1 MVSRYKTFYN
11 KDLLFTIIAR
21 DNCVIDVNNYDKL
34 TREIRLD
41 FICKC
46 GNHGNKSFRQIYEV
60 NAFCKNC
67 TEIEKIKKRREYYE
81 KNVEKKIQ
89 RINKI
94 KNTSL
99 KLNTENPN
107 RQSNIIKKQKE
118 TKLKRDI
125 ENPNRKIERII
136 KRKNT
141 ENILNLN
148 NPNRKN
154 DIIKKMKKTNLE
166 KFGVE
171 IPMHSKDVCERLKK
185 TNLEKYGVI
194 NAFQSEEIKQKIKET
209 NLKKYG
215 FEYPNQNPDI
225 FENVSKTSY
234 KYKNYVFPNGI
245 TIKVQGYEPKALDEL
260 IHEGYNSSD
269 IVTERSKVPTIWY
282 NDERFKKHRY
292 YVDIYIP
299 KINKMIEVKS
309 TWTYKKK
316 KDNINLKANECIKHG
331 YIYEIWI
338 YDDKT
343 KEIVKFI

>member
-1 MVSRYKTFYN
+1 MVSRYTTFYN
-11 KDLLFTIIAR
+11 KELLLSIIKR
-21 DNCVIDVNNYDKL
+21 DSCIININNYDKL

-41 FICKC
+41 FICNC
-46 GNHGNKSFRQIYEV
+46 GNNGNKSFRQIYKV

-67 TEIEKIKKRREYYE
+67 TEIE
-81 KNVEKKIQ
+81 

-118 TKLKRDI
+118 TNLNRDI
-125 ENPNRKIERII
+125 ENPNRKNETII

-141 ENILNLN
+141 VNILNTE

-154 DIIKKMKKTNLE
+154 NIVKKMKKTNLE

-171 IPMHSKDVCERLKK
+171 IPMHSKDVCERSKK

-215 FEYPNQNPDI
+215 FEYANQNPDI

-234 KYKNYVFPNGI
+234 KYKNYVFPDGI

-299 KINKMIEVKS
+299 KNNKMIEVKS

-316 KDNINLKANECIKHG
+316 KDNINLKASECIKHG
-331 YIYEIWI
+331 YTYEIWI